1 MFVQGVRWW
10 LLLRTFSDK
19 FTFTRAIAY
28 HFSSIFYS
36 MILPTSAAQEVIR
49 TLFVVQKV
57 GSAVSWGAAWICKLT
72 AILISLL
79 FSLFGILYLSHTALP
94 HGTLIGIIILFFLL
108 IAAGFVSFSKN
119 ITAPFRKIATSF
131 LPPGIVLKLENIREG
146 IYQYRTKK
154 KDLLITIV
162 LTTFIQI
169 VFVFNLALTIKGV
182 SGSFFFWECL
192 AFMPIIEMISMAQPF
207 TPNGM
212 GVREALTTI
221 MFQHLGLSKEQLG
234 IYIILTLSST
244 LLRLIGAGPIFYGMI
259 KKQKASV
266 S

>member
-1 MFVQGVRWW
+1 M
-10 LLLRTFSDK
+10 
-19 FTFTRAIAY
+19 
-28 HFSSIFYS
+28 
-36 MILPTSAAQEVIR
+36 
-49 TLFVVQKV
+49 
-57 GSAVSWGAAWICKLT
+57 
-72 AILISLL
+72 
-79 FSLFGILYLSHTALP
+79 
-94 HGTLIGIIILFFLL
+94 
-108 IAAGFVSFSKN
+108 
-119 ITAPFRKIATSF
+119 
-131 LPPGIVLKLENIREG
+131 KLENIREG